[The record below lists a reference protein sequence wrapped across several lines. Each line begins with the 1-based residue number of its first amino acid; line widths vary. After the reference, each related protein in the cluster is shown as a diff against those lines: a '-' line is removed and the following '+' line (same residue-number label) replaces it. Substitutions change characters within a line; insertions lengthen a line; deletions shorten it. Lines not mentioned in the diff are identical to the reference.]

1 MTAECLPEAIK
12 DPDGRKSLRRQIEN
26 RQRGE
31 HRDDNRRRGRQIPL
45 LPRQRLRL
53 RGTGVFREILEQFGK
68 ETLTC
73 VPGCYGVGKGA
84 VPFIMMQDLE
94 GYSPLKVGGSLS
106 ADLIAVILKQL
117 GRFHAH
123 SFAKGDRCRDAT
135 SKLKEALLTTKDLR
149 PGRSVSVFDH
159 LSDLWQDHGDYKVVT
174 HGDLWSNNILWYL
187 MLLLLTGPRGIRLY
201 HTSIR
206 ARLGWASTLSSF
218 WVLEQALKR
227 HTRVWRSCCTARVV
241 GQDRMCQFF
250 QRIKRDKSPR
260 WKSKML
266 EIIMDCIDQSWL

>member
-135 SKLKEALLTTKDLR
+135 SKRKEALLTTKDLR